1 MTEQNLNID
10 ELFKSGKPIDD
21 AINKA
26 TSEAV
31 KRHQQAQLPVVV
43 WRDGKIVWLP
53 ASSDYRIDAEIL
65 QQAVEKMISG
75 DYP

>member
-1 MTEQNLNID
+1 MTEQNVNID

-21 AINKA
+21 AITKA

-43 WRDGKIVWLP
+43 WRDGKIVWLS
-53 ASSDYRIDAEIL
+53 ASSD
-65 QQAVEKMISG
+65 
-75 DYP
+75 

>member
-26 TSEAV
+26 TREAV

-53 ASSDYRIDAEIL
+53 ASSD
-65 QQAVEKMISG
+65 
-75 DYP
+75 

>member
-1 MTEQNLNID
+1 MTEQNVNID

-21 AINKA
+21 AINIA

-31 KRHQQAQLPVVV
+31 KRHQQAQQPVVV

-53 ASSDYRIDAEIL
+53 APPSELNR
-65 QQAVEKMISG
+65 
-75 DYP
+75 

>member
-21 AINKA
+21 AINRA
-26 TSEAV
+26 TREAV
-31 KRHQQAQLPVVV
+31 KRHQQAQLSVVV

-53 ASSDYRIDAEIL
+53 ALSDYQSDSETL
-65 QQAVEKMISG
+65 QQAVVKK
-75 DYP
+75 